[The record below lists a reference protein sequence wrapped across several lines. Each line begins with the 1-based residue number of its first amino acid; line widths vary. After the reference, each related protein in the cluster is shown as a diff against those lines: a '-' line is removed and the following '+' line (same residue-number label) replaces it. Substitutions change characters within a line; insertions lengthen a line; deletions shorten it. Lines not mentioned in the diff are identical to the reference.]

1 MKREI
6 YFPALGIVFG
16 ELMMFFDQV
25 NIGLPIHIINL
36 QLISLALIFSNF
48 QSDIKKVL
56 QSMILLILMRIIS
69 LVMPQFFTFTFFWYV
84 LINSIIF
91 IPIYIIIKNQ
101 DISLSEI
108 GINFKRLHIY
118 LPIALVIGI
127 DFAVLEYSILDP
139 SALIE
144 NIQISNLVQ
153 IAIVMFVFIGL
164 AEELIFRSILQTRLE
179 KVIGLK
185 KGLFLTAILFG
196 IMHSVYGQ
204 INEILLATLFGVVI
218 GYIFQKTRSFPFILA
233 INGITNMLLF
243 GILPIILK

>member
-6 YFPALGIVFG
+6 YLPALGIVSG
-16 ELMMFFDQV
+16 ELMMFFGQV

-91 IPIYIIIKNQ
+91 IPIYIILKNQ

-243 GILPIILK
+243 GILPILLK

>member
-6 YFPALGIVFG
+6 YFPALGIVFS
-16 ELMMFFDQV
+16 ELMMFFGQV
-25 NIGLPIHIINL
+25 NIGLPVHIINL
-36 QLISLALIFSNF
+36 QLISLVLILSNIR
-48 QSDIKKVL
+48 SDIKKVL

-69 LVMPQFFTFTFFWYV
+69 LVMPQFFTVTLLWYV
-84 LINSIIF
+84 LINGVMF

-101 DISLSEI
+101 GISLNEI

-127 DFAVLEYSILDP
+127 DFAVLEYRILDP
-139 SALIE
+139 SALIG
-144 NIQISNLVQ
+144 NIQPYNLVQ

-185 KGLFLTAILFG
+185 KGLFLTAVLFG

-218 GYIFQKTRSFPFILA
+218 GYAFQKTRSFPFILA

-243 GILPIILK
+243 GILPIVLK

>member
-6 YFPALGIVFG
+6 YLPALGIVFG
-16 ELMMFFDQV
+16 ELMMFFGQV

-36 QLISLALIFSNF
+36 QVISLALIFSNF

-69 LVMPQFFTFTFFWYV
+69 LVMPQFFTITLLWYV
-84 LINSIIF
+84 LINSVMF

-101 DISLSEI
+101 NISLNEI
-108 GINFKRLHIY
+108 GINFKRFHIY
-118 LPIALVIGI
+118 LPIALIIGI
-127 DFAVLEYSILDP
+127 DFAVLEYRILDS
-139 SALIE
+139 SALIG

-204 INEILLATLFGVVI
+204 INEILLATLFGVVT

-243 GILPIILK
+243 GILPIVLK

>member
-6 YFPALGIVFG
+6 YLPALGIVSG
-16 ELMMFFDQV
+16 ELMMFFGQV

-36 QLISLALIFSNF
+36 QLISFALIFSNF

-69 LVMPQFFTFTFFWYV
+69 LIMPQFFTVTLLWYV
-84 LINSIIF
+84 LINGVMF

-101 DISLSEI
+101 DISLSEL
-108 GINFKRLHIY
+108 GINFKHLNIY
-118 LPIALVIGI
+118 IPIALIIGI
-127 DFAVLEYSILDP
+127 AFAALEYRILDP
-139 SALIE
+139 LALIE
-144 NIQISNLVQ
+144 NVQLSNLVK
-153 IAIVMFVFIGL
+153 IAIVMFFFIG
-164 AEELIFRSILQTRLE
+164 AIEELIFRSILQTRLE

-185 KGLFLTAILFG
+185 KGLFVTAILFG

-204 INEILLATLFGVVI
+204 INEILLASIFGIVI

-233 INGITNMLLF
+233 INGTSNMLLF

>member
-6 YFPALGIVFG
+6 YFPALGIVFS
-16 ELMMFFDQV
+16 ELMMFFGQV

-36 QLISLALIFSNF
+36 QLISLALIFNNF

-69 LVMPQFFTFTFFWYV
+69 LVMPQFFTNTLFWYV
-84 LINSIIF
+84 LVNAIMF

-101 DISLSEI
+101 DISLNEI
-108 GINFKRLHIY
+108 GINFKRFHIY
-118 LPIALVIGI
+118 LPIALIIGI
-127 DFAVLEYSILDP
+127 DLAVLEFRILDP
-139 SALIE
+139 SALIG
-144 NIQISNLVQ
+144 NIQPYNLVL
-153 IAIVMFVFIGL
+153 IAIVMFVFIG
-164 AEELIFRSILQTRLE
+164 AVEELIFRSILQTRLE

-204 INEILLATLFGVVI
+204 INEILLATILGIII
-218 GYIFQKTRSFPFILA
+218 GYAFQKTRSFPFILA
-233 INGITNMLLF
+233 INGTTNMVLF
-243 GILPIILK
+243 GILPILLK